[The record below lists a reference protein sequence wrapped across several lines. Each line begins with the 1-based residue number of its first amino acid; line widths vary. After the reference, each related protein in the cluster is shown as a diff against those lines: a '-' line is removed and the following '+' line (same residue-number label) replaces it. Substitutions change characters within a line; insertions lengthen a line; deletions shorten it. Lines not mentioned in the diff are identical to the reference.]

1 MTIERLGPVD
11 PLSNYNKTEKPA
23 KAEKKE
29 KSDSISFSEEAK
41 SKGEIYKA
49 TEEVKLSPDIR
60 MDRVEEVKEKLKDPD
75 YISEKIVESVAD
87 SVMKVLGLL

>member
-41 SKGEIYKA
+41 SKGEIFKA
-49 TEEVKLSPDIR
+49 TEEVRLAPEVR
-60 MDRVEEVKEKLKDPD
+60 QDRIDEVKEKLKDPS
-75 YISEKIVESVAD
+75 YISERIIESVAD